1 MSSIQAFPAIHR
13 ETVDAD
19 IAPPADA
26 VRTMYTMRQLEQ
38 RLNCHRSTIADM
50 VERGAL
56 PRPYK
61 LSPNRSGQ
69 LRFDASETEAAIAR
83 LRT

>member
-26 VRTMYTMRQLEQ
+26 VRQLEQ